1 MSMASLAPPVDFVSA
16 AVETNADAIL
26 IFSLYAQGVHDCR
39 GFRERCI
46 EAGIGEILV
55 YVGGNLLEGNE
66 EWRDVEVRLLNMGFD
81 RAFPPEAPA
90 YVINSALEC
99 DVRGRAGGIRR
110 GHP

>member
-1 MSMASLAPPVDFVSA
+1 MAALAPPVDFVSA

-26 IFSLYAQGVHDCR
+26 IFSLYAQGVLDCR

-46 EAGIGEILV
+46 EAGIGDIPV

-66 EWRDVEVRLLNMGFD
+66 EWRDVAGRFLKLGFD
-81 RAFPPEAPA
+81 RVFPPETPA